1 MVIKFLFYFFFLI
14 SVCVNSYTGILY
26 EKDNLIITDIDVEIY
41 KQLYKNSYGAD
52 INNTNTLKDLILI
65 KKVMKDLNY
74 NNPKFIIKIDNEI
87 SRQYGSGSLEDTNL
101 KEFLRFAK
109 IRDEFIINY
118 FQNKL
123 EVSEIINLFNS
134 LENLNL
140 PISDSN
146 CLIINEV
153 VDLKNNEE
161 FAANLLLNLKNNSNE
176 FILIINK
183 KKYKVCIDEVVF
195 KSIENLVIKYIQNQ
209 TNDEFKKFVYGKTI
223 D

>member
-1 MVIKFLFYFFFLI
+1 MGIPVYF
-14 SVCVNSYTGILY
+14 
-26 EKDNLIITDIDVEIY
+26 K
-41 KQLYKNSYGAD
+41 
-52 INNTNTLKDLILI
+52 TLVQEYQDLILI

-87 SRQYGSGSLEDTNL
+87 SRQYGSESLEDTNL

-123 EVSEIINLFNS
+123 EVSEIINLFKS

-140 PISDSN
+140 PISDNN

-153 VDLKNNEE
+153 IDLKNNEE
-161 FAANLLLNLKNNSNE
+161 FAENLFLNLKNNSNE
-176 FILIINK
+176 FTLIINK

>member
-65 KKVMKDLNY
+65 KKVMKDLNN

-87 SRQYGSGSLEDTNL
+87 SRQYGSESLEDTNL

-123 EVSEIINLFNS
+123 EVSEIINLFKS

-140 PISDSN
+140 PISDNN

-161 FAANLLLNLKNNSNE
+161 FAENLFLNLKNNSNE
-176 FILIINK
+176 FTLIINK

>member
-14 SVCVNSYTGILY
+14 SICVNSYTGILY
-26 EKDNLIITDIDVEIY
+26 DKDNLIITDIDVEIY
-41 KQLYKNSYGAD
+41 RQLYNNSYGAD
-52 INNTNTLKDLILI
+52 INNTNILKDLILI
-65 KKVMKDLNY
+65 KKVMKDLNN
-74 NNPKFIIKIDNEI
+74 NNPKFINKIDNDI
-87 SRQYGSGSLEDTNL
+87 SRQYGIESLEDTNL

-140 PISDSN
+140 PISDNN

-161 FAANLLLNLKNNSNE
+161 FAESLFLNLKNNTNE
-176 FILIINK
+176 FTLMINK
-183 KKYKVCIDEVVF
+183 KKYKVCIDEVAF

>member
-1 MVIKFLFYFFFLI
+1 MVTKFLFYFFFFI

-26 EKDNLIITDIDVEIY
+26 DKDNLIITDIDVEIY
-41 KQLYKNSYGAD
+41 KQLYKNNYGAD

-65 KKVMKDLNY
+65 KKVIKDLNN
-74 NNPKFIIKIDNEI
+74 NNPEFISKIDNEI
-87 SRQYGSGSLEDTNL
+87 SRQYGSQSIEDTNL

-123 EVSEIINLFNS
+123 EVSEIIKLFNS

-140 PISDSN
+140 PISDN
-146 CLIINEV
+146 DCLIINEV
-153 VDLKNNEE
+153 IDLKNNED
-161 FAANLLLNLKNNSNE
+161 FAENLFLNLKNNSNE
-176 FILIINK
+176 FTLIINK
-183 KKYKVCIDEVVF
+183 KKYKVCIDEVIF
-195 KSIENLVIKYIQNQ
+195 KSIENLVINYIQNQ
-209 TNDEFKKFVYGKTI
+209 TDDEFKKFVYGKTS